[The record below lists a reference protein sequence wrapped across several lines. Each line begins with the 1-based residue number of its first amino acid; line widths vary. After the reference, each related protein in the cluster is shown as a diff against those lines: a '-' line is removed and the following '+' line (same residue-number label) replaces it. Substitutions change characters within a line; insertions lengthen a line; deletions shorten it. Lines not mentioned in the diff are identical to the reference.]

1 MRTTKTFS
9 FIVFFSYLALTGCGN
24 DKNADVLPSG
34 CSSIGAYAIR
44 VLESNLS
51 CLPTNGFTNAENAL
65 GAPDAG
71 KSGDGHLQ
79 FHGFVSLG
87 ANGSVVLFMGACI
100 QDLPGADLRVY
111 QSVSREAVEVQ
122 VSQNVDGP
130 FVSLGMKD
138 CVDPPPSFSGFCEF
152 DLAGSG
158 LNNVRI
164 VKVIDREAFTF
175 PGAACDNTGPSPGA
189 DIDAVQVVH
198 IGG

>member
-1 MRTTKTFS
+1 M
-9 FIVFFSYLALTGCGN
+9 
-24 DKNADVLPSG
+24 
-34 CSSIGAYAIR
+34 
-44 VLESNLS
+44 
-51 CLPTNGFTNAENAL
+51 
-65 GAPDAG
+65 
-71 KSGDGHLQ
+71 Q

-87 ANGSVVLFMGACI
+87 VNGSVVLFMGSCI
-100 QDLPGADLRVY
+100 QDLPGADLTVY

-122 VSQNVDGP
+122 VSQSVDGP

-138 CVDPPPSFSGFCEF
+138 CVDPPPLFSGFCEF

-164 VKVIDREAFTF
+164 VKVIDREVFSF
-175 PGAACDNTGPSPGA
+175 PDAACDNAGPSPGA